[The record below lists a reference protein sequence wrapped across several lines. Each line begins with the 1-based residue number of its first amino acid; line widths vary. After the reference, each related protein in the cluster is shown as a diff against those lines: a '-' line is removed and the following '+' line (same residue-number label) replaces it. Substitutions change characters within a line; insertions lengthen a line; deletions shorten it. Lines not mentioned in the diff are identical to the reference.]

1 MRTFTISEAA
11 KISGL
16 PDSTLRYYERIGLI
30 EPIERDSSSKQ
41 RIYTQDDLDRIAL
54 IAGLNAT
61 GMSIEGMRSYLKN
74 RVSGAIKA
82 PEQIEILTERR
93 VQLVDEL
100 NQLQLRVRY
109 VEAKIAY
116 WEAVERGDSMDIATC
131 AVATYAV
138 ADEMN
143 LPRPSAS
150 SVPPE
155 RGGYHDPGIEPSPT
169 DNG

>member
-30 EPIERDSSSKQ
+30 EPIGRDSSSKQ
-41 RIYTQDDLDRIAL
+41 RVYTQDDLDRIAL

-61 GMSIEGMRSYLKN
+61 GMSIESMRMYLKN
-74 RVSGAIKA
+74 RVSGALKA
-82 PEQIEILTERR
+82 REQIEILNERR
-93 VQLVDEL
+93 EQLEDDL
-100 NQLQLRVRY
+100 HHLQLRARY

-131 AVATYAV
+131 AAATYAV

-143 LPRPSAS
+143 LPRTSAS
-150 SVPPE
+150 SAAPE
-155 RGGYHDPGIEPSPT
+155 
-169 DNG
+169 

>member
-1 MRTFTISEAA
+1 MRTFTISESA

-30 EPIERDSSSKQ
+30 QPIERDSSSKQ

-61 GMSIEGMRSYLKN
+61 GMSIEGMRSYLEN
-74 RVSGAIKA
+74 RASGALRA
-82 PEQIEILTERR
+82 REQVEILNERR
-93 VQLVDEL
+93 EQLENDL
-100 NQLQLRVRY
+100 HQLQLRARY

-131 AVATYAV
+131 AAATYAV

-143 LPRPSAS
+143 LPLPSAS
-150 SVPPE
+150 TVAQE
-155 RGGYHDPGIEPSPT
+155 
-169 DNG
+169 

>member
-1 MRTFTISEAA
+1 MISEAA

-30 EPIERDSSSKQ
+30 EPIGRDSSSKQ
-41 RIYTQDDLDRIAL
+41 RVYTQDDLDRIAL

-61 GMSIEGMRSYLKN
+61 GMSIESMRMYLKN
-74 RVSGAIKA
+74 RVAGPLKA
-82 PEQIEILTERR
+82 REQIEILTERKE
-93 VQLVDEL
+93 QLENEL
-100 NQLQLRVRY
+100 HHLQLRARY

-131 AVATYAV
+131 AAATFAV

-143 LPRPSAS
+143 LPRTSAS
-150 SVPPE
+150 RLTQ
-155 RGGYHDPGIEPSPT
+155 RGNKE
-169 DNG
+169 